1 MGAFRLAECNRDTEE
16 LVMGQLDGRVAF
28 ITGGARGQGRA
39 HALALAAEGADVVV
53 SDIAADLPGLRYR
66 LATPDQ
72 LAETVKLVQEYG
84 VRAVGL
90 QVDARDTEQVNNA
103 VAQTIADFGRI
114 DILLANHGI
123 VDFSTVEHTTDE
135 LWNTI
140 VETNLTGIFKA
151 VRAVLP
157 QMRAQ
162 KYGRIVATTSMG
174 ARNTAPNLGHYIAA
188 KWGVI
193 GLVKTTAL
201 EVAGD
206 GITVN
211 AIAPGAVDTDLFFNQ
226 PTYDIFLPDVVNPTE
241 DDFRNRLEALNYGLN
256 GVRFLQPEDVAR
268 AMLYLVTDRGLMTG
282 QVLEIGL
289 GTSAHGIY

>member
-1 MGAFRLAECNRDTEE
+1 
-16 LVMGQLDGRVAF
+16 MGQLDGRVAF

-53 SDIAADLPGLRYR
+53 SDIATDLPGLRYP

-84 VRAVGL
+84 VRAAGF
-90 QVDARDTEQVNNA
+90 QVDARETDQINHA

-114 DILLANHGI
+114 DILLANHGVI
-123 VDFSTVEHTTDE
+123 DFSTVEQTTDE
-135 LWNTI
+135 LWDTI
-140 VETNLTGIFKA
+140 VATNLTGIFKA

-162 KYGRIVATTSMG
+162 KYGRIIATASMG
-174 ARNTAPNLGHYIAA
+174 ARHTAPNLGHYIAA

-226 PTYDIFLPDVVNPTE
+226 PTYDIFLPDVTNPTE
-241 DDFRNRLEALNYGLN
+241 DDFRNRLDALDYGLD

-289 GTSAHGIY
+289 GAAAYGIY

>member
-1 MGAFRLAECNRDTEE
+1 
-16 LVMGQLDGRVAF
+16 MGQLDGRVAF

-53 SDIAADLPGLRYR
+53 SDIATDLPGLRYP

-84 VRAVGL
+84 VRAAGF
-90 QVDARDTEQVNNA
+90 QVDARDTDQINHA

-114 DILLANHGI
+114 DILLANHGV
-123 VDFSTVEHTTDE
+123 VDFSTVEQTTDE
-135 LWNTI
+135 LWDTI
-140 VETNLTGIFKA
+140 VATNLTGIFKA

-162 KYGRIVATTSMG
+162 KYGRIIATASMG
-174 ARNTAPNLGHYIAA
+174 ARNTAPNLGHYIAS

-226 PTYDIFLPDVVNPTE
+226 PTYDIFLPDVTNPTE
-241 DDFRNRLEALNYGLN
+241 DDFRNRLDALDYGLN

-289 GTSAHGIY
+289 GTAAYGIY

>member
-1 MGAFRLAECNRDTEE
+1 
-16 LVMGQLDGRVAF
+16 MGQLDGRVAF

-53 SDIAADLPGLRYR
+53 SDIATDLPGLRYP

-84 VRAVGL
+84 VRAAGF
-90 QVDARDTEQVNNA
+90 QVDARDTDQINHA

-114 DILLANHGI
+114 DILLANHGV
-123 VDFSTVEHTTDE
+123 VDFSTVEQTTDE
-135 LWNTI
+135 LWDTI
-140 VETNLTGIFKA
+140 VATNLTGIFKA

-162 KYGRIVATTSMG
+162 KYGRIIATASMG

-226 PTYDIFLPDVVNPTE
+226 PTYDIFLPDVTNPTE
-241 DDFRNRLEALNYGLN
+241 DDFRNRLDALDYGLN

-289 GTSAHGIY
+289 GTAAYGIY